1 MLTLKRDEKLITLKN
16 IKKMAS
22 RRGRRDGK
30 AEKPALTWGSNSVPF
45 ISQALAQYSAEA
57 ERQIAT
63 TREKLN
69 SRVYESL
76 ERDEQISLI
85 SSQISS
91 MESFLQEAVD
101 REKHFKD
108 DVDGYKE
115 ENPVGRFARTK
126 LIGDVVYP
134 IVLAVLAVGEIFVTL
149 PALVQLFGSGKT
161 ESRIIGVAV
170 GILPV
175 AGAHIIGI
183 FLKSRLDRQRPQ
195 EHWLR
200 NFYLAIFILIVGAI
214 VVLGI
219 LRAGITEGALQD
231 FTIIGPGHTKQYLIF
246 FFIFLQLAFFSVAT
260 GLSFMHYSPSA
271 EALKHA
277 RKESQKLKAEEKEL
291 TKKLIEYK
299 AKSNISTDEVDA
311 HIRTLTSEIEILQK
325 EYEIAVS
332 IYREAN
338 IHARRDEI
346 DGSHPALQSPKM
358 EVDIDKFDDVYNA
371 IKSVGPKDQNGAI

>member
-1 MLTLKRDEKLITLKN
+1 MELFKRDEKIITLEN

-30 AEKPALTWGSNSVPF
+30 AEKPSLAWGLNSVPF

-57 ERQIAT
+57 ERRIAR
-63 TREKLN
+63 TRDKLN
-69 SRVYESL
+69 ARVYESI
-76 ERDEQISLI
+76 ERDEQINLL
-85 SSQISS
+85 SSQI
-91 MESFLQEAVD
+91 EAMGKQLIEAD
-101 REKHFKD
+101 AREKHFKND
-108 DVDGYKE
+108 LDGYKE

-134 IVLAVLAVGEIFVTL
+134 IVLTVLAVGEIFVTL
-149 PALVQLFGSGKT
+149 PALVQLFGSGKA

-195 EHWLR
+195 EAWLK
-200 NFYLAIFILIVGAI
+200 NFYLSIFVLIIGAI
-214 VVLGI
+214 VALGI

-271 EALKHA
+271 EAFKHA
-277 RKESQKLKAEEKEL
+277 KKESKILKDEEKL
-291 TKKLIEYK
+291 LQKSLLSYK
-299 AKSNISTDEVDA
+299 SKSSISTDEVDA
-311 HIRTLTSEIEILQK
+311 QIRSLTSEIEILQK

-332 IYREAN
+332 IYRESN
-338 IHARRDEI
+338 IHSRRDEI
-346 DGSHPALQSPKM
+346 DGSHPALQAPMM
-358 EVDIDKFDDVYNA
+358 EIDLDKFQDIYGS
-371 IKSVGPKDQNGAI
+371 IKHIPARTTMESI